1 MVYPALPAAQRLRL
15 PMRASSRSL
24 NLANTAAVIV
34 YEAWRQR
41 KQLSRRLDQLGIRGF
56 RQLVA
61 ALPAD
66 PHEAILD
73 LLARL
78 AIPKPHVERF
88 LLAELFSVAG
98 WASFL
103 RYLAWH
109 AEEPPSV
116 ADELPGLLAARLAC
130 DVALAESSGLT
141 NLPEGLVPTTPE
153 PPDPPPA
160 VLARYLM
167 QVAGEVSHR
176 RGLLADIAAVKQPPA
191 TGRPTLQMVFCID
204 VRSEVVRRHL
214 EAQSELVETCG
225 FAGFFGMPLEFVRL
239 GTAYGA
245 AHCPVLLQPAFPV
258 FERLL
263 GASDERITGAVNHRK
278 LLRKGRKLWKGFQ
291 SSAISCYSFVE
302 SLGLAYLPKLLTD
315 SLGATAPVADPRNDG
330 LTLDEQ
336 RRLGPDL
343 DGSEDPLPL
352 DQRIGLAEG
361 MLRNL
366 GLTDRFARIVA
377 ICGHAASM
385 VNNPYRSGYDCG
397 ACGGHSGEPNAR
409 VAAAILNDI
418 QVRAALAE
426 RGIAIP
432 ADTWFVAAVHR
443 TTTDEIEFFG
453 PTGCPATHRDE
464 FQKVQG
470 WTTAAGTATRQER
483 SRRLG
488 NATEASV
495 LFRARDWAEVRPEWG
510 LAGNAAFVIADR
522 SRTIGL
528 DLGGRS
534 FLHEYAPEK
543 DPEGKVLEL
552 IMTAPLVVTSW
563 IGLQYFAS
571 AVDNQAFGSGSKVIH
586 DVVGQFGVL
595 EGNGGDLRVGL
606 PWQAVHDGTKLQH
619 EPLRLTVI
627 IEASRERVADILN
640 RHAGVRDLVTHS
652 WLRLVV
658 EDAGMC
664 YRWTPTAS
672 WQPL

>member
-1 MVYPALPAAQRLRL
+1 M
-15 PMRASSRSL
+15 
-24 NLANTAAVIV
+24 
-34 YEAWRQR
+34 
-41 KQLSRRLDQLGIRGF
+41 
-56 RQLVA
+56 
-61 ALPAD
+61 
-66 PHEAILD
+66 
-73 LLARL
+73 
-78 AIPKPHVERF
+78 
-88 LLAELFSVAG
+88 
-98 WASFL
+98 
-103 RYLAWH
+103 
-109 AEEPPSV
+109 
-116 ADELPGLLAARLAC
+116 
-130 DVALAESSGLT
+130 
-141 NLPEGLVPTTPE
+141 PTTPE

-176 RGLLADIAAVKQPPA
+176 RGLLADIASVKQPA
-191 TGRPTLQMVFCID
+191 SAGRPTLQMVFCID

-214 EAQSELVETCG
+214 EAQSERVETCG

-488 NATEASV
+488 NAADESV